1 MSAMP
6 IANNIGAKGIGN
18 AAGIT
23 GTPVDSIRNRESNGN
38 VRSNELTGA
47 EFKKSL
53 ANSIAE
59 ATAAQPSANAAP
71 AVLAKLGNAQAA
83 ESLKFSA
90 HAVDRMK
97 SRGISFAPDMMKG
110 IESAV
115 SRAAAKG
122 SKDTLV
128 LAGDNALIVSVKNN
142 TVVTV
147 MDKNAMRDNVF
158 TNIDSTVV
166 V

>member
-1 MSAMP
+1 MSVMP
-6 IANNIGAKGIGN
+6 IANNIGTKGPGN
-18 AAGIT
+18 ASGIT
-23 GTPVDSIRNRESNGN
+23 GTPVDSIRNRES
-38 VRSNELTGA
+38 TGA

-53 ANSIAE
+53 ADSIAE
-59 ATAAQPSANAAP
+59 ATAAQGAASAAP
-71 AVLAKLGNAQAA
+71 ASSSLPATLAKLGNAQAT

-147 MDKNAMRDNVF
+147 MDKNAMRENVF

>member
-1 MSAMP
+1 MS
-6 IANNIGAKGIGN
+6 IAKTTGVKGIGG
-18 AAGIT
+18 AGSI
-23 GTPVDSIRNRESNGN
+23 GSTPIDSVRNREA
-38 VRSNELTGA
+38 TGA
-47 EFKKSL
+47 EFRKSL
-53 ANSIAE
+53 SDSIAQE
-59 ATAAQPSANAAP
+59 TAARPAA
-71 AVLAKLGNAQAA
+71 VGSTQIAQQVSKALSSVGVA

-110 IESAV
+110 IENAV
-115 SRAAAKG
+115 SRAASKG

>member
-1 MSAMP
+1 MADLS
-6 IANNIGAKGIGN
+6 IAKNIGASGVGGGQGIG
-18 AAGIT
+18 GLSK
-23 GTPVDSIRNRESNGN
+23 PVETIRNREA
-38 VRSNELTGA
+38 TGA
-47 EFKKSL
+47 EFRKAL
-53 ANSIAE
+53 TDSISQAM
-59 ATAAQPSANAAP
+59 QP
-71 AVLAKLGNAQAA
+71 QAMPQVAGQPQVGGA

-147 MDKNAMRDNVF
+147 MDKNAMRENVF

>member
-1 MSAMP
+1 MASVITNG
-6 IANNIGAKGIGN
+6 IATKGLGGANGV
-18 AAGIT
+18 T
-23 GTPVDSIRNRESNGN
+23 GGSVETIRSRESA
-38 VRSNELTGA
+38 SA

-53 ANSIAE
+53 ADSIAQ
-59 ATAAQPSANAAP
+59 ATAPQSTETAANVSRALNALGGADSAVP
-71 AVLAKLGNAQAA
+71 
-83 ESLKFSA
+83 SLKFSA

-97 SRGISFAPDMMKG
+97 SRGISFAPEVMKG

-128 LAGDNALIVSVKNN
+128 LTGENALIVSVKNN

-147 MDKNAMRDNVF
+147 MDKNAMRENVF
-158 TNIDSTVV
+158 TNIDSTVLA
-166 V
+166 

>member
-1 MSAMP
+1 M
-6 IANNIGAKGIGN
+6 
-18 AAGIT
+18 
-23 GTPVDSIRNRESNGN
+23 
-38 VRSNELTGA
+38 
-47 EFKKSL
+47 
-53 ANSIAE
+53 
-59 ATAAQPSANAAP
+59 
-71 AVLAKLGNAQAA
+71 
-83 ESLKFSA
+83 KFSA

-97 SRGISFAPDMMKG
+97 SRGISFSPDMMKG

-115 SRAAAKG
+115 SRAAQKG

-128 LAGDNALIVSVKNN
+128 LTGDNALIVSVKNN

-147 MDKNAMRDNVF
+147 MDRQAMRENVF

>member
-1 MSAMP
+1 MADISMA
-6 IANNIGAKGIGN
+6 NIGAKGLGGVG
-18 AAGIT
+18 GIASN
-23 GTPVDSIRNRESNGN
+23 PVDSVRNREAN
-38 VRSNELTGA
+38 GA

-53 ANSIAE
+53 ADSIAQ
-59 ATAAQPSANAAP
+59 ATAAQPAEVSSTQTASK
-71 AVLAKLGNAQAA
+71 VSQALNQISGGA

-97 SRGISFAPDMMKG
+97 SRGISFAPEVMKG

-128 LAGDNALIVSVKNN
+128 LTGDNALIVSVKNN

>member
-1 MSAMP
+1 MSGISVASK
-6 IANNIGAKGIGN
+6 IDSKAISSGVANVTGRDGSIGSRGKENSG
-18 AAGIT
+18 
-23 GTPVDSIRNRESNGN
+23 VDFKSTLREALNSAPTSNQ
-38 VRSNELTGA
+38 V
-47 EFKKSL
+47 
-53 ANSIAE
+53 
-59 ATAAQPSANAAP
+59 AAQADSKEA
-71 AVLAKLGNAQAA
+71 LR
-83 ESLKFSA
+83 FSA

-97 SRGISFAPDMMKG
+97 SRGISFAPDMMKN

-115 SRAAAKG
+115 SRAAQKG
-122 SKDTLV
+122 SRDTLV

-147 MDKNAMRDNVF
+147 MDRAAMRENVF

>member
-1 MSAMP
+1 MAD
-6 IANNIGAKGIGN
+6 ITVAKNIGLGG
-18 AAGIT
+18 AGGASSIT
-23 GTPVDSIRNRESNGN
+23 SNPADSIRNRELS
-38 VRSNELTGA
+38 GA
-47 EFKKSL
+47 DFRKTL
-53 ANSIAE
+53 ADSIAQ
-59 ATAAQPSANAAP
+59 ASNPTAQAPANAQVASQV
-71 AVLAKLGNAQAA
+71 AGALNKIGGT

-97 SRGISFAPDMMKG
+97 SRGISFAPEVMKG

-115 SRAAAKG
+115 SRAASKG

-147 MDKNAMRDNVF
+147 MDKNAMRENVF

>member
-1 MSAMP
+1 MAEMS
-6 IANNIGAKGIGN
+6 IAKNIGAKGLGGAN
-18 AAGIT
+18 SIT
-23 GTPVDSIRNRESNGN
+23 GGAVESIRNRESNA
-38 VRSNELTGA
+38 A

-53 ANSIAE
+53 ADSIAQ
-59 ATAAQPSANAAP
+59 ATPAAQPAAQASLQSA
-71 AVLAKLGNAQAA
+71 LTNAQGATAGA

-97 SRGISFAPDMMKG
+97 SRGISFAPEMMKG

-115 SRAAAKG
+115 SRAASKG

-147 MDKNAMRDNVF
+147 MDKNAMRENVF